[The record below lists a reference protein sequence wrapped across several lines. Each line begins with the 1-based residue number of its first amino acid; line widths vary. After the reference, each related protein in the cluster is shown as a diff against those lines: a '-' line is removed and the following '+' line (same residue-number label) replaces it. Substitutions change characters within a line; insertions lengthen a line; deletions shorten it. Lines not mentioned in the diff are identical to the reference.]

1 MLVLLVLHCL
11 SAAQRMLSE
20 LLGATQVTLA
30 DKLKSEIYARGPIS
44 CGIDV
49 TKKFYNYDGGIFEE
63 HVTFPM
69 PNHELS
75 IVGWGN
81 EHGHE

>member
-1 MLVLLVLHCL
+1 MFLHIMLVDSKAVMTM
-11 SAAQRMLSE
+11 QI
-20 LLGATQVTLA
+20 TLA

-49 TKKFYNYDGGIFEE
+49 TKKFYEYDGGIFEE
-63 HVTFPM
+63 HVALPM

-75 IVGWGN
+75 IVGWGH